1 MAEWLCGSGGGGCH
15 GFGNDGS
22 SFGGGGSYRDLGN
35 YNTVFTCWTH
45 ERRKLWRHKLWPL
58 WWWEPNHETKAAV
71 AAPAAQGQLLQETAL
86 RSGEGRGPGGLRV
99 TAVRELSPA
108 PWWQG
113 LAATTTWFRPA
124 AANQGPQ
131 TTVVPE
137 V

>member
-1 MAEWLCGSGGGGCH
+1 MAEWLCGSGGGSCH

-86 RSGEGRGPGGLRV
+86 RRGEGRGPGRLRIMAFGPGRLRV
-99 TAVRELSPA
+99 TGCHHNVVQTSGCQPR
-108 PWWQG
+108 
-113 LAATTTWFRPA
+113 AADHG
-124 AANQGPQ
+124 GP
-131 TTVVPE
+131 
-137 V
+137 